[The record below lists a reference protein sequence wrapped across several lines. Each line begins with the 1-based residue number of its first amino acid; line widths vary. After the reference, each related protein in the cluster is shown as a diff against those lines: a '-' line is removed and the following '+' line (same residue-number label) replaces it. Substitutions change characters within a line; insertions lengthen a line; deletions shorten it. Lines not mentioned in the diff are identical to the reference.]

1 MKGAEL
7 VVFKTERCVLS
18 LFQESDSREVSALFS
33 NPQVRKYLG
42 GERKPDA
49 IEEILS
55 EMLTPEK
62 GASYWAIRERSS
74 NEFIG
79 LISLDP
85 HHDGMDHELSYQLL
99 PKWWGRGYAAEA
111 AAAIVDYALRE
122 LQLPA
127 IVAETQSANE
137 PSCRLL
143 EKLGMKLEKK
153 MFRFGAEQSVY
164 AIRSTG

>member
-1 MKGAEL
+1 MKWNVCCGSGRKTLKGAEL

-18 LFQESDSREVSALFS
+18 LFQESDSREVSSLFS

-85 HHDGMDHELSYQLL
+85 HHDGMD
-99 PKWWGRGYAAEA
+99 
-111 AAAIVDYALRE
+111 
-122 LQLPA
+122 
-127 IVAETQSANE
+127 
-137 PSCRLL
+137 
-143 EKLGMKLEKK
+143 
-153 MFRFGAEQSVY
+153 
-164 AIRSTG
+164 